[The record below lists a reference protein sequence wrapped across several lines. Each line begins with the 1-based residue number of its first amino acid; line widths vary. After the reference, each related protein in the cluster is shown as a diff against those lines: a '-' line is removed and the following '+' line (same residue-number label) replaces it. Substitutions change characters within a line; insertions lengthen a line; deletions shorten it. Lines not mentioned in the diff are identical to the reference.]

1 MLLSLL
7 FTCFSVFATPPSPI
21 YLAIGE
27 SHKIAA
33 RPLATLRIE
42 KKGIVQIKDEGS
54 KLLFIGK
61 KLGKTKVQIGDRS
74 HQFVVLH
81 KYKKDTLQALRQW
94 LLNKRGPD
102 LKVINHE
109 PQIHGRLLRLTDF
122 IEMAQHTNTKSTFQ
136 MAATIEPKVLHEVQD
151 YLHQLIRDNNLFPGR
166 LSVRPAW
173 RYEVPSQ
180 NKDDLS
186 LYKKILKPFGIE
198 ARIDPHSLSQTPV
211 VEIKVFIAHVKK
223 SFARQWGVQWPSE
236 VQAQLIPGGDLS
248 WQALNFSL
256 KALEDQGQGRLLAT
270 PQLIVESNKTAEF
283 HSGGEIPIRSTTQ
296 FNNNIEWKRYGLFLK
311 TKARVNSQNNL
322 QIEINLEMSSLDQES
337 SATDIPALSRSQI
350 KTHINM
356 KSPHP
361 VLLSGFLQQQSGES
375 SAGLPWLSQIP
386 IFKPLFSSGQ
396 INNRDYELV
405 FILFPRI
412 QNDSATNSN

>member
-1 MLLSLL
+1 MLSSLL
-7 FTCFSVFATPPSPI
+7 ITCFSALAVPPTPI
-21 YLAIGE
+21 YLGIGE
-27 SHKIAA
+27 THKLPAQ
-33 RPLATLRIE
+33 PLTPLRVE

-61 KLGKTKVQIGDRS
+61 KLGKTKIQIGSQS

-81 KYKKDTLQALRQW
+81 KYKKDTLKALNQW
-94 LLNKRGPD
+94 LLNKRGPS

-109 PQIHGRLLRLTDF
+109 PQIHGRLLRLSDF
-122 IEMAQHTNTKSTFQ
+122 IEVAQYTNQKSTFQ
-136 MAATIEPKVLHEVQD
+136 MATTIERKVLGQVRH
-151 YLHQLIRDNNLFPGR
+151 YLQQLIEDNNLTPGR
-166 LSVRPAW
+166 LTVRPAW
-173 RYEVPSQ
+173 RYEIPSQ
-180 NKDDLS
+180 NKSDLS

-198 ARIDPHSLSQTPV
+198 TRVDAHSLSQTPV

-256 KALEDQGQGRLLAT
+256 KTLEDQGQGRLLAT

-322 QIEINLEMSSLDQES
+322 QIDINLEMSSLDQES
-337 SATDIPALSRSQI
+337 SATDIPALTRSQI

-356 KSPHP
+356 KSPRP

-405 FILFPRI
+405 FILYPRI
-412 QNDSATNSN
+412 QSDSTANSN